1 MSEPSDDYRPR
12 CRNLCCKSMM
22 VFGEN
27 FESDPDYVPGVTDF
41 WCVLTSK
48 GHGPD
53 GEHVLAPNELVL
65 SVSFQVLEGQ
75 KNAIYEVRHKQS
87 YDWPVAAAA
96 VAFKLDDDKA
106 RNVKVVLGHVAPTP
120 VIATEAARALEG
132 QTVNEGAATEAGSNA
147 ARGAKPLAQN
157 HYKVKLV
164 EVAVKRAVLTAAGHN
179 RYWEV

>member
-53 GEHVLAPNELVL
+53 GEHVALDACSDPKRGC
-65 SVSFQVLEGQ
+65 FQE
-75 KNAIYEVRHKQS
+75 Y
-87 YDWPVAAAA
+87 
-96 VAFKLDDDKA
+96 
-106 RNVKVVLGHVAPTP
+106 
-120 VIATEAARALEG
+120 
-132 QTVNEGAATEAGSNA
+132 
-147 ARGAKPLAQN
+147 
-157 HYKVKLV
+157 
-164 EVAVKRAVLTAAGHN
+164 
-179 RYWEV
+179 